1 MKMKI
6 PIELVNGANATLTI
20 ELSMSSFQKTHA
32 IQGLGLTDEEINNA
46 LGQEFRA
53 FAELLGAD
61 ESQLP

>member
-1 MKMKI
+1 MKI
-6 PIELVNGANATLTI
+6 PIELVNGAGATLMI
-20 ELSMSSFQKTHA
+20 ELSMTSNQKTYA
-32 IQGLGLTDEEINNA
+32 MQALGLTEEEINNA